1 MQNKSKAKQESHIN
15 IGGYKICVEDDSIA
29 VDRSGVFADTDFKAV
44 KFKSSKLDGIYELDI
59 FVDNGI
65 IEIFINGGKYVITN
79 VVYNMQS
86 YIKYDNINELEM
98 FEINNPDIIL

>member
-1 MQNKSKAKQESHIN
+1 MF
-15 IGGYKICVEDDSIA
+15 VE
-29 VDRSGVFADTDFKAV
+29 TDFKGV
-44 KFKSSKLDGIYELDI
+44 KFKSSKLDGIYDLDI

-86 YIKYDNINELEM
+86 YIKYDNINELEI